1 MKLFKECYFN
11 GGSLWKAFLKTPPPP
26 PPHPPPTPQSS
37 YDILAIVWVIFGI
50 MSKTN
55 QQATINTMFIE
66 YSGHQS
72 FLVTASSMS
81 FKLTKC
87 LKNK

>member
-26 PPHPPPTPQSS
+26 PQSS